1 MADGSAGEITSLL
14 QAWSQ
19 GDSSARD
26 RVARLMYPHLRRLAA
41 GRLQGEGSPSLNPSD
56 VVNEAFV
63 RLLGQQ
69 TQWSN
74 KAHFCAVAAMMIRR
88 VLVDRARARRAGKR
102 GGGDVRVSLTSRDAV
117 PQRANVDII
126 ALDEALDELA
136 KMDKRQAQLVEL
148 RYFGGLSLEEVG
160 RTLGIS
166 LSTVKREWSS
176 ARLWLYRRL
185 RTV

>member
-74 KAHFCAVAAMMIRR
+74 RAHFCAVAAMMIRR
-88 VLVDRARARRAGKR
+88 VLVDRARARGAGKR
-102 GGGDVRVSLTSRDAV
+102 GGGDVRVSLTRLDAV
-117 PQRANVDII
+117 RQPADVDII
-126 ALDEALDELA
+126 ALDQALEELA
-136 KMDKRQAQLVEL
+136 TLDNRQAQLVEL